1 MSVKQSQNPHIP
13 QSAGNPGKAAGQR
26 RSSPGSAFPP
36 PSREPL
42 QKSAATGQR
51 AAGERARI
59 SADGKRKAERS
70 KLVQS
75 LRTNQLRKINKED
88 QKSFKAKLEP
98 WDRERMNGARI
109 YHMTGYTTV
118 EKIDRKFGF
127 EQKQI
132 ILRKVIATLILTL
145 AVLIVMAKLAGTIN
159 PEEFNRIAG
168 RASGSESIQEA
179 DRDAP

>member
-1 MSVKQSQNPHIP
+1 
-13 QSAGNPGKAAGQR
+13 
-26 RSSPGSAFPP
+26 
-36 PSREPL
+36 
-42 QKSAATGQR
+42 
-51 AAGERARI
+51 
-59 SADGKRKAERS
+59 
-70 KLVQS
+70 
-75 LRTNQLRKINKED
+75 
-88 QKSFKAKLEP
+88 
-98 WDRERMNGARI
+98 
-109 YHMTGYTTV
+109 MTGYTTV